1 MVLFVLGLIGLT
13 YWVVVDTY
21 APGVGRPGILRKIG
35 SVVVLIV
42 FTALVR
48 VPAPHVTAQR
58 RQKGQRHDLSGWHQ
72 TPDAR
77 QACLRSAVYPD
88 SERVPRRLHQ
98 GQGSHTQQAATPQGG
113 RPVVLL
119 CRFL

>member
-1 MVLFVLGLIGLT
+1 MPLLPAFCPQVMVLFVLGLIGLT

-72 TPDAR
+72 TPDAPGVPEE
-77 QACLRSAVYPD
+77 RSIP
-88 SERVPRRLHQ
+88 
-98 GQGSHTQQAATPQGG
+98 
-113 RPVVLL
+113 
-119 CRFL
+119 